1 MDSIISGLLATMPTG
16 LWEKIIVAF
25 ENAFGSFALSI
36 IVLTVIIKLIMSP
49 IDFFNRRTN
58 KKMATMQQKIQGQVE
73 AINKKYANDSKTK
86 NQKLGELYQREKINP
101 ISSCLTMLINL
112 GLTFAIFITL
122 LNGMNAMASYKIT
135 TEFETLQQE
144 YVLSYVTKTHS
155 KNIYEEVKETPDKS
169 VYEICKPYIDEM
181 NAIENEET
189 KNGVL
194 AIANENVA
202 KKHKEIK
209 ESFLWIDNIW
219 IADSPFQNSIP
230 SFDSFAGTAKLTKD
244 QKTDEYKQMYEQIMN
259 PLRETNGR
267 ANGYFILLILCAG
280 LSFLNQWLMMKKQKQ
295 ENPQAPANK
304 AMLVIMPIFMG
315 IFTLFYT
322 TMFALYLVSS
332 QVVSIALTPLINLI
346 SDKCDKRQ
354 QAKKDDKLSLKRMER
369 VITIK
374 EENAQPKESK
384 KSNKNKKSDDE
395 LKKI

>member
-73 AINKKYANDSKTK
+73 ALNKKYANDKKTL

-101 ISSCLTMLINL
+101 MGSCFTMLINL

-122 LNGMNAMASYKIT
+122 LNGMNAMASYKIA
-135 TEFETLQQE
+135 TEFETLQTE
-144 YVLSYVTKTHS
+144 YVASYVS
-155 KNIYEEVKETPDKS
+155 ENGGNIYDEITANPDKS
-169 VYEICKPYIDEM
+169 IYEICKPYMEQM

-209 ESFLWIDNIW
+209 EGFLWIDNIW

-230 SFDSFAGTAKLTKD
+230 SFDSYAGTARLTKE
-244 QKTDEYKQMYEQIMN
+244 QKTDEYRQIYEQIMN

-280 LSFLNQWLMMKKQKQ
+280 LSFLNQWLMMKKQKE
-295 ENPQAPANK
+295 ENPQAPTNK
-304 AMLVIMPIFMG
+304 AMLFIMPIFMG

-332 QVVSIALTPLINLI
+332 QLVSIGLTPLINLI

-354 QAKKDDKLSLKRMER
+354 QVKQEDKNTVKRMER
-369 VITIK
+369 VVTIK
-374 EENAQPKESK
+374 EDKTQPKQSK
-384 KSNKNKKSDDE
+384 KSNKSKKSDDE

>member
-144 YVLSYVTKTHS
+144 YVLSYVTETYS
-155 KNIYEEVKETPDKS
+155 KNIYEEVKANPDKS

-189 KNGVL
+189 QNGVL

-209 ESFLWIDNIW
+209 EGFLWIDNIW

-230 SFDSFAGTAKLTKD
+230 SFDSYAGMYVLGEIKRRKYPTK
-244 QKTDEYKQMYEQIMN
+244 I
-259 PLRETNGR
+259 
-267 ANGYFILLILCAG
+267 I
-280 LSFLNQWLMMKKQKQ
+280 
-295 ENPQAPANK
+295 
-304 AMLVIMPIFMG
+304 
-315 IFTLFYT
+315 
-322 TMFALYLVSS
+322 
-332 QVVSIALTPLINLI
+332 
-346 SDKCDKRQ
+346 
-354 QAKKDDKLSLKRMER
+354 
-369 VITIK
+369 VITGFSDFEQGDKVITLSELNNEIHKKYESIYLGYIK
-374 EENAQPKESK
+374 YDSTTIEWQEKLMNLLSAV
-384 KSNKNKKSDDE
+384 
-395 LKKI
+395 

>member
-36 IVLTVIIKLIMSP
+36 IVLTVIIKLVMSP

-58 KKMATMQQKIQGQVE
+58 KKMATMQQKVKGQVE
-73 AINKKYANDSKTK
+73 ALNKKYANDKKTL

-101 ISSCLTMLINL
+101 MGSCFTMLINL

-122 LNGMNAMASYKIT
+122 LNGMNAMASYKIA
-135 TEFETLQQE
+135 TEFETLQTE
-144 YVLSYVTKTHS
+144 YVASYVS
-155 KNIYEEVKETPDKS
+155 ENGGNIYDEITANPDKS
-169 VYEICKPYIDEM
+169 VYEICKPYMEQM

-209 ESFLWIDNIW
+209 EGFLWIDNIW

-230 SFDSFAGTAKLTKD
+230 SFDSYAGTARLTKE
-244 QKTDEYKQMYEQIMN
+244 QKTDEYRQIYEQIMN

-280 LSFLNQWLMMKKQKQ
+280 LSFLNQWLMMKKQKE
-295 ENPQAPANK
+295 ENPQAPTNK
-304 AMLVIMPIFMG
+304 AMLFIMPIFMG

-332 QVVSIALTPLINLI
+332 QLVSIGLTPLINLI

-354 QAKKDDKLSLKRMER
+354 QAKQEDKNTVKRMER
-369 VITIK
+369 VVTIK
-374 EENAQPKESK
+374 EDKTQPKQSK
-384 KSNKNKKSDDE
+384 KSNKSKKSDDE

>member
-36 IVLTVIIKLIMSP
+36 IVLTVIIKLVMSP

-58 KKMATMQQKIQGQVE
+58 KKMATMQQKVKGQVE
-73 AINKKYANDSKTK
+73 ALNKKYANDKKTL

-101 ISSCLTMLINL
+101 MGSCFTMLINL

-122 LNGMNAMASYKIT
+122 LNGMNAMASYKIA
-135 TEFETLQQE
+135 TEFETLQTE
-144 YVLSYVTKTHS
+144 YVASYVS
-155 KNIYEEVKETPDKS
+155 ENGGNIYDEITANPDKS
-169 VYEICKPYIDEM
+169 IYEICKPYMEQM

-209 ESFLWIDNIW
+209 EGFLWIDNIW

-230 SFDSFAGTAKLTKD
+230 SFDSYAGTARLTKE
-244 QKTDEYKQMYEQIMN
+244 QKTDEYRQIYEQIMN

-280 LSFLNQWLMMKKQKQ
+280 LSFLNQWLMMKKQKE
-295 ENPQAPANK
+295 ENPQAPTNK
-304 AMLVIMPIFMG
+304 AMLFIMPIFMG

-332 QVVSIALTPLINLI
+332 QLVSIGLTPLINLI

-354 QAKKDDKLSLKRMER
+354 QAKQEDKNTVKRMER
-369 VITIK
+369 VVTIK
-374 EENAQPKESK
+374 EDKTQPKQSK
-384 KSNKNKKSDDE
+384 KSNKSKKSDDE

>member
-36 IVLTVIIKLIMSP
+36 IVLTVIIKLVMSP

-58 KKMATMQQKIQGQVE
+58 KKMATMQQKVKGQVE
-73 AINKKYANDSKTK
+73 ALNKKYANDKKTL

-101 ISSCLTMLINL
+101 MGSCFTMLINL

-122 LNGMNAMASYKIT
+122 LNGMNAMASYKIA
-135 TEFETLQQE
+135 TEFETLQTE
-144 YVLSYVTKTHS
+144 YVASYVS
-155 KNIYEEVKETPDKS
+155 ENGGNIYDEITANPDKS
-169 VYEICKPYIDEM
+169 IYEICKPYMEQM

-209 ESFLWIDNIW
+209 EGFLWIDNIW

-230 SFDSFAGTAKLTKD
+230 SFDSYAGTARLTKD
-244 QKTDEYKQMYEQIMN
+244 QKTDEYRQIYEQIMN

-280 LSFLNQWLMMKKQKQ
+280 LSFLNQWLMMKKQKE
-295 ENPQAPANK
+295 ENPQAPTNK
-304 AMLVIMPIFMG
+304 AMLFIMPIFMG

-332 QVVSIALTPLINLI
+332 QLVSIGLTPLINLI

-354 QAKKDDKLSLKRMER
+354 QVKQEDKNTVKRMER
-369 VITIK
+369 VVTIK
-374 EENAQPKESK
+374 EDKTQPKQSK
-384 KSNKNKKSDDE
+384 KSNKSKKSDDE

>member
-36 IVLTVIIKLIMSP
+36 IVLTVIIKLVMSP

-58 KKMATMQQKIQGQVE
+58 KKMATMQQKVKGQVE
-73 AINKKYANDSKTK
+73 ALNKKYANDKKTL

-101 ISSCLTMLINL
+101 MGSCFTMLINL

-122 LNGMNAMASYKIT
+122 LNGMNAMASYKIA
-135 TEFETLQQE
+135 TEFETLQTE
-144 YVLSYVTKTHS
+144 YVASYVS
-155 KNIYEEVKETPDKS
+155 ENGGNIYDEITANPDKS
-169 VYEICKPYIDEM
+169 IYEICKPYMEQM

-209 ESFLWIDNIW
+209 EGFLWIDNIW

-230 SFDSFAGTAKLTKD
+230 SFDSYAGTARLTKD
-244 QKTDEYKQMYEQIMN
+244 QKTDEYRQIYEQIMN

-280 LSFLNQWLMMKKQKQ
+280 LSFLNQWLMMKKQKE
-295 ENPQAPANK
+295 ENPQAPTNK
-304 AMLVIMPIFMG
+304 AMLFIMPIFMS

-332 QVVSIALTPLINLI
+332 QLVSIGLTPLINLI

-354 QAKKDDKLSLKRMER
+354 QAKQEDKNTVKRMER
-369 VITIK
+369 VVTIK
-374 EENAQPKESK
+374 EDKTQPKQRK
-384 KSNKNKKSDDE
+384 KSNKSKKSDDE

>member
-36 IVLTVIIKLIMSP
+36 IVLTVIIKLVMSP

-58 KKMATMQQKIQGQVE
+58 KKMATMQQKVKGQVE
-73 AINKKYANDSKTK
+73 ALNKKYANDKKTL

-101 ISSCLTMLINL
+101 MGSCFTMLINL

-122 LNGMNAMASYKIT
+122 LNGMNAMASYKIA
-135 TEFETLQQE
+135 TEFETLQTE
-144 YVLSYVTKTHS
+144 YVASYVS
-155 KNIYEEVKETPDKS
+155 ENGGNIYDEITANPDKS
-169 VYEICKPYIDEM
+169 IYEICKPYMEQM

-209 ESFLWIDNIW
+209 EGFLWIDNIW

-230 SFDSFAGTAKLTKD
+230 SFDSYAGTARLTKD
-244 QKTDEYKQMYEQIMN
+244 QKTDEYRQIYEQIMN

-280 LSFLNQWLMMKKQKQ
+280 LSFLNQWLMMKKQKE
-295 ENPQAPANK
+295 ENPQAPTNK
-304 AMLVIMPIFMG
+304 AMLFIMPIFMG

-332 QVVSIALTPLINLI
+332 QLVSIGLTPLINLI

-354 QAKKDDKLSLKRMER
+354 QAKQEDKNTVKRMER
-369 VITIK
+369 VVTIK
-374 EENAQPKESK
+374 EDKTQPKQRK
-384 KSNKNKKSDDE
+384 KSNKSKKSDDE

>member
-36 IVLTVIIKLIMSP
+36 IVLTVIIKLVMSP

-58 KKMATMQQKIQGQVE
+58 KKMATMQQKVKGQVE
-73 AINKKYANDSKTK
+73 ALNKKYANDKKTL

-101 ISSCLTMLINL
+101 MGSCFTMLINL

-122 LNGMNAMASYKIT
+122 LNGMNAMASYKIA
-135 TEFETLQQE
+135 TEFETLQTE
-144 YVLSYVTKTHS
+144 YVASYVS
-155 KNIYEEVKETPDKS
+155 ENGGNIYDEITANPDKS
-169 VYEICKPYIDEM
+169 IYEICKPYIEQM

-209 ESFLWIDNIW
+209 EGFLWIDNIW

-230 SFDSFAGTAKLTKD
+230 SFDSYAGTARLTKD
-244 QKTDEYKQMYEQIMN
+244 QKTDEYRQIYEQIMN

-280 LSFLNQWLMMKKQKQ
+280 LSFLNQWLMMKKQKE
-295 ENPQAPANK
+295 ENPQAPTNK
-304 AMLVIMPIFMG
+304 AMLFIMPIFMG

-332 QVVSIALTPLINLI
+332 QLVSIGLTPLINLI

-354 QAKKDDKLSLKRMER
+354 QAKQEDKNTVKRMER
-369 VITIK
+369 VVTIK
-374 EENAQPKESK
+374 EDKTQPKQSK
-384 KSNKNKKSDDE
+384 KSNKSKKSDDE

>member
-36 IVLTVIIKLIMSP
+36 IVLTVIIKLVMSP

-58 KKMATMQQKIQGQVE
+58 KKMATMQQKVKGQVE
-73 AINKKYANDSKTK
+73 ALNKKYANDKKTL

-101 ISSCLTMLINL
+101 MGSCFTMLINL

-122 LNGMNAMASYKIT
+122 LNGMNAMASYKIA
-135 TEFETLQQE
+135 TEFETLQTE
-144 YVLSYVTKTHS
+144 YVASYVS
-155 KNIYEEVKETPDKS
+155 ENGGNIYDEITANPDKS
-169 VYEICKPYIDEM
+169 IYEICKPYMEQM
-181 NAIENEET
+181 NVIENEET

-209 ESFLWIDNIW
+209 EGFLWIDNIW

-230 SFDSFAGTAKLTKD
+230 SFDSYAGTARLTKD
-244 QKTDEYKQMYEQIMN
+244 QKTDEYRQIYEQIMN

-280 LSFLNQWLMMKKQKQ
+280 LSFLNQWLMMKKQKE
-295 ENPQAPANK
+295 ENPQAPTNK
-304 AMLVIMPIFMG
+304 AMLFIMPIFMG

-332 QVVSIALTPLINLI
+332 QLVSIGLTPLINLI

-354 QAKKDDKLSLKRMER
+354 QAKQEDKNTVKRMER
-369 VITIK
+369 VVTIK
-374 EENAQPKESK
+374 EDKTQPKQSK
-384 KSNKNKKSDDE
+384 KSNKSKKSDDE

>member
-36 IVLTVIIKLIMSP
+36 IVLTVIIKLVMSP

-58 KKMATMQQKIQGQVE
+58 KKMATMQQKVKGQVE
-73 AINKKYANDSKTK
+73 ALNKKYANDKKTL

-101 ISSCLTMLINL
+101 MGSCFTMLINL

-122 LNGMNAMASYKIT
+122 LNGMNAMASYKIA
-135 TEFETLQQE
+135 TEFETLQTE
-144 YVLSYVTKTHS
+144 YVASYVS
-155 KNIYEEVKETPDKS
+155 ENGGNIYDEITANPDKS
-169 VYEICKPYIDEM
+169 IYEICKPYMEQM

-209 ESFLWIDNIW
+209 EGFLWIDNIW

-230 SFDSFAGTAKLTKD
+230 SFDSYAGTARLTKD
-244 QKTDEYKQMYEQIMN
+244 QKTDEYRQIYEQIMN

-280 LSFLNQWLMMKKQKQ
+280 LSFLNQWLMMKKQKE
-295 ENPQAPANK
+295 ENPQAPTNK
-304 AMLVIMPIFMG
+304 AMLFIMPIFMG

-332 QVVSIALTPLINLI
+332 QLVSIGLTPLINLI

-354 QAKKDDKLSLKRMER
+354 QAKQEDKNTVKRMER
-369 VITIK
+369 VVTIK
-374 EENAQPKESK
+374 EDKTQPKQSK
-384 KSNKNKKSDDE
+384 KSNKSKKSDDE

>member
-73 AINKKYANDSKTK
+73 ALNKKYANDKKTL

-101 ISSCLTMLINL
+101 MGSCFTMLINL

-122 LNGMNAMASYKIT
+122 LNGMNAMASYKIA
-135 TEFETLQQE
+135 TEFETLQTE
-144 YVLSYVTKTHS
+144 YVASYVS
-155 KNIYEEVKETPDKS
+155 ENGGNIYDEITANPDKS
-169 VYEICKPYIDEM
+169 IYEICKPYMEQM

-209 ESFLWIDNIW
+209 EGFLWIDNIW

-230 SFDSFAGTAKLTKD
+230 SFDSYAGTARLTKD

-304 AMLVIMPIFMG
+304 AMLFIMPIFMG

-332 QVVSIALTPLINLI
+332 QLVSIGLTPLINLI

-354 QAKKDDKLSLKRMER
+354 QVKQEDKNTVKRMER
-369 VITIK
+369 VVTIK
-374 EENAQPKESK
+374 EDKTQPKQSK
-384 KSNKNKKSDDE
+384 KSNKSKKSDDE

>member
-25 ENAFGSFALSI
+25 ENAFGSFDLSI
-36 IVLTVIIKLIMSP
+36 IVLTVIIKLVMSP

-58 KKMATMQQKIQGQVE
+58 KKMATMQQKVKGQVE
-73 AINKKYANDSKTK
+73 ALNKKYANDKKTL

-101 ISSCLTMLINL
+101 MGSCFTMLINL

-122 LNGMNAMASYKIT
+122 LNGMNAMASYKIA
-135 TEFETLQQE
+135 TEFETLQTE
-144 YVLSYVTKTHS
+144 YVASYVS
-155 KNIYEEVKETPDKS
+155 ENGGNIYDEITANPDKS
-169 VYEICKPYIDEM
+169 IYEICKPYMEQM

-209 ESFLWIDNIW
+209 EGFLWIDNIW

-230 SFDSFAGTAKLTKD
+230 SFDSYAGTARLTKE
-244 QKTDEYKQMYEQIMN
+244 QKTDEYRQIYEQIMN

-280 LSFLNQWLMMKKQKQ
+280 LSFLNQWLMMKKQKE
-295 ENPQAPANK
+295 ENPQAPTNK
-304 AMLVIMPIFMG
+304 AMLFIMPIFMG

-332 QVVSIALTPLINLI
+332 QLVSIGLTPLINLI

-354 QAKKDDKLSLKRMER
+354 QAKQEDKNTVKRMER
-369 VITIK
+369 VVTIK
-374 EENAQPKESK
+374 EDKTQPKQSK
-384 KSNKNKKSDDE
+384 KSNKSKKSDDE

>member
-73 AINKKYANDSKTK
+73 ALNKKYANDKKTL

-101 ISSCLTMLINL
+101 MGSCFTMLINL

-122 LNGMNAMASYKIT
+122 LNGMNAMASYKIA
-135 TEFETLQQE
+135 TEFETLQTE
-144 YVLSYVTKTHS
+144 YVASYVS
-155 KNIYEEVKETPDKS
+155 ENGGNIYDEITANPDKS
-169 VYEICKPYIDEM
+169 IYEICKPYMEQM

-209 ESFLWIDNIW
+209 EGFLWIDNIW

-230 SFDSFAGTAKLTKD
+230 SFDSYAGTARLTKD

-304 AMLVIMPIFMG
+304 AMLFIMPIFMG

-332 QVVSIALTPLINLI
+332 QLVSIGLTPLINLI

-354 QAKKDDKLSLKRMER
+354 QVKQEDKNTVKRMER
-369 VITIK
+369 VVTIK
-374 EENAQPKESK
+374 EDKTQPKQSK
-384 KSNKNKKSDDE
+384 KK
-395 LKKI
+395 

>member
-36 IVLTVIIKLIMSP
+36 IVLTVIIKLVMSP

-58 KKMATMQQKIQGQVE
+58 KKMATMQQKVKGQVE
-73 AINKKYANDSKTK
+73 ALNKKYANDKKTL

-101 ISSCLTMLINL
+101 MGSCFTMLINL

-122 LNGMNAMASYKIT
+122 LNGMNAMASYKIA
-135 TEFETLQQE
+135 TEFETLQTE
-144 YVLSYVTKTHS
+144 YVASYVS
-155 KNIYEEVKETPDKS
+155 ENGGNIYDEITANPDKS
-169 VYEICKPYIDEM
+169 IYEICKPYMEQM

-209 ESFLWIDNIW
+209 EGFLWIDNIW

-230 SFDSFAGTAKLTKD
+230 SFDSYAGTARLTKD
-244 QKTDEYKQMYEQIMN
+244 QKTDEYRQIYEQIMN

-280 LSFLNQWLMMKKQKQ
+280 LSFLNQWLMMKKQKE
-295 ENPQAPANK
+295 ENPQAPTNK
-304 AMLVIMPIFMG
+304 AMLFIMPIFMG

-332 QVVSIALTPLINLI
+332 QLVSIGLTPLINLI

-354 QAKKDDKLSLKRMER
+354 QAKQEDKNTVKRMER
-369 VITIK
+369 VVTIK
-374 EENAQPKESK
+374 EDKTQSKQSK
-384 KSNKNKKSDDE
+384 KSNKSKKSDDE

>member
-36 IVLTVIIKLIMSP
+36 IVLTVIIKLVMSP

-58 KKMATMQQKIQGQVE
+58 KKMATMQQKVKGQVE
-73 AINKKYANDSKTK
+73 ALNKKYANDKKTL

-101 ISSCLTMLINL
+101 MGSCFTMLINL

-122 LNGMNAMASYKIT
+122 LNGMNAMASYKIA
-135 TEFETLQQE
+135 TEFETLQTE
-144 YVLSYVTKTHS
+144 YVASYVS
-155 KNIYEEVKETPDKS
+155 ENGGNIYDEITANPDKS
-169 VYEICKPYIDEM
+169 IYEICKPYMEQM

-209 ESFLWIDNIW
+209 EGFLWIDNIW

-230 SFDSFAGTAKLTKD
+230 SFDSYAGTARLTKE
-244 QKTDEYKQMYEQIMN
+244 QKTDEYRQIYEQIMN

-280 LSFLNQWLMMKKQKQ
+280 LSFLNQWLMMKKQKE
-295 ENPQAPANK
+295 ENPQAPTNK
-304 AMLVIMPIFMG
+304 AMLFIMPIFMG

-332 QVVSIALTPLINLI
+332 QLVSIGLTPLINLI

-354 QAKKDDKLSLKRMER
+354 QAKQEDKNIVKRMER
-369 VITIK
+369 VVTIK
-374 EENAQPKESK
+374 EDKTQPKQSK
-384 KSNKNKKSDDE
+384 KSNKSKKSDDE

>member
-36 IVLTVIIKLIMSP
+36 IVLTVIIKLVMSP

-73 AINKKYANDSKTK
+73 ALNKKYANDKKTL

-101 ISSCLTMLINL
+101 MGSCFTMLINL

-122 LNGMNAMASYKIT
+122 LNGMNAMASYKIA
-135 TEFETLQQE
+135 TEFETLQTE
-144 YVLSYVTKTHS
+144 YVASYVS
-155 KNIYEEVKETPDKS
+155 ENGGNIYDEITANPDKS
-169 VYEICKPYIDEM
+169 IYEICKPYMEQM

-209 ESFLWIDNIW
+209 EGFLWIDNIW

-230 SFDSFAGTAKLTKD
+230 SFDSYAGTARLTKD
-244 QKTDEYKQMYEQIMN
+244 QKTDEYRQIYEQIMN

-280 LSFLNQWLMMKKQKQ
+280 LSFLNQWLMMKKQKE
-295 ENPQAPANK
+295 ENPQAPTNK
-304 AMLVIMPIFMG
+304 AMLFIMPIFMG

-332 QVVSIALTPLINLI
+332 QLVSIGLTPLINLI

-354 QAKKDDKLSLKRMER
+354 QAKQEDKNTVKRMER
-369 VITIK
+369 VVTIK
-374 EENAQPKESK
+374 EDKTQPKQSK
-384 KSNKNKKSDDE
+384 KSNKSKKSDDE

>member
-36 IVLTVIIKLIMSP
+36 IVLTVIIKLVMSP

-58 KKMATMQQKIQGQVE
+58 KKMATMQQKVKGQVE
-73 AINKKYANDSKTK
+73 ALNKKYANDKKTL

-101 ISSCLTMLINL
+101 MGSCFTMLINL

-122 LNGMNAMASYKIT
+122 LNGMNAMASYKIP
-135 TEFETLQQE
+135 TEFETLQTE
-144 YVLSYVTKTHS
+144 YVASYVS
-155 KNIYEEVKETPDKS
+155 ENGGNIYDEITANPDKS
-169 VYEICKPYIDEM
+169 IYEICKPYMEQM

-209 ESFLWIDNIW
+209 EGFLWIDNIW

-230 SFDSFAGTAKLTKD
+230 SFDSYAGTARLTKD
-244 QKTDEYKQMYEQIMN
+244 QKTDEYRQIYEQIMN

-280 LSFLNQWLMMKKQKQ
+280 LSFLNQWLMMKKQKE
-295 ENPQAPANK
+295 ENPQAPTNK
-304 AMLVIMPIFMG
+304 AMLFIMPIFMG

-332 QVVSIALTPLINLI
+332 QLVSIGLTPLINLI

-354 QAKKDDKLSLKRMER
+354 QEKKEDKQPLKRMER
-369 VITIK
+369 VVTIK
-374 EENAQPKESK
+374 EDKTQPKQSK

>member
-36 IVLTVIIKLIMSP
+36 IVLTVIIKLVMSP

-58 KKMATMQQKIQGQVE
+58 KKMATMQQKVKGQVE
-73 AINKKYANDSKTK
+73 ALNKKYANDKKTL
-86 NQKLGELYQREKINP
+86 NQKLSELYQREKINP
-101 ISSCLTMLINL
+101 MGSCFTMLINL

-122 LNGMNAMASYKIT
+122 LNGMNAMASYKIA
-135 TEFETLQQE
+135 TEFETLQTE
-144 YVLSYVTKTHS
+144 YVASYVS
-155 KNIYEEVKETPDKS
+155 ENGGNIYDEITANPDKS
-169 VYEICKPYIDEM
+169 IYEICKPYMEQM

-209 ESFLWIDNIW
+209 EGFLWIDNIW

-230 SFDSFAGTAKLTKD
+230 SFDSYAGTARLTKD
-244 QKTDEYKQMYEQIMN
+244 QKTDEYRQIYEQIMN

-280 LSFLNQWLMMKKQKQ
+280 LSFLNQWLMMKKQKE
-295 ENPQAPANK
+295 ENPQAPTNK
-304 AMLVIMPIFMG
+304 AMLFIMPIFMG

-332 QVVSIALTPLINLI
+332 QLVSIGLTPLINLI

-354 QAKKDDKLSLKRMER
+354 QAKQEDKNTVKRMER
-369 VITIK
+369 VVTIK
-374 EENAQPKESK
+374 EDKTQPKQRK
-384 KSNKNKKSDDE
+384 KSNKSKKSDDE